1 MFVRHS
7 LVCAIGVVVCGVFEA
22 SLAADE
28 RHPYRE
34 AAHVCVEPTIHDYLS
49 GPTFNVLR
57 DEASRIWLRQGVALT
72 WERTAATRCDALV
85 PLVIDEKAL
94 KKQDRNARTTSL
106 ARTVFLGRT
115 QAIYLS
121 ASRAFGMV
129 KAILPDVVSPEWQ
142 ESRGGTLL
150 GRVVAHELGHVL
162 LMTTSHATSGLMR
175 PIYGLRDVLSD
186 DEKVLEL
193 SAREARALAARF
205 SLTPIEPSAT
215 LALIPDP

>member
-1 MFVRHS
+1 MFVRNS
-7 LVCAIGVVVCGVFEA
+7 LACAIGIVVCGAFSA
-22 SLAADE
+22 SLDADE
-28 RHPYRE
+28 RPPYRE

-49 GPTFNVLR
+49 GPTFNIIR
-57 DEASRIWLRQGVALT
+57 DEASRIWLRHGVALT
-72 WERTAATRCDALV
+72 WDGPAATRCDALI
-85 PLVIDEKAL
+85 PLVFDEKAL
-94 KKQDRNARTTSL
+94 KQQDRNAHKTSL

-121 ASRAFGMV
+121 VPRAFVMV
-129 KAILPDVVSPEWQ
+129 KAILPDVVSSEWQ

-186 DEKVLEL
+186 DEKILEL
-193 SAREARALAARF
+193 SAIETRTLATRF
-205 SLTPIEPSAT
+205 SLTPIEPSTT